1 MVTAFFLF
9 LIRLHNKIY
18 IVGSGFPV
26 FFEYL
31 DTEIV

>member
-1 MVTAFFLF
+1 VTAFFLF
-9 LIRLHNKIY
+9 LIGLHIKIY

-31 DTEIV
+31 VL